1 VAECRE
7 PWWKQTKAGRQTP
20 IRVSL
25 FGRPLSVAYDPAG
38 KGGVEMK
45 TVGGAIVLAVSWP
58 AADMDNPAHAE
69 HGFSKGDL
77 NSLSVWATLGM
88 AQVWS
93 QMSPQ
98 ALATLTERDKLRL
111 IRYQDFRGN
120 LAGLYYGM
128 PRARR
133 WGEFLYLLMWLDK
146 YKEMPIRNSRK
157 ACAAM
162 FLAEFL
168 ANPAKYPSLT
178 LPDALPADGA
188 EEKLA
193 QHVRARIEKHGWTVA
208 EDKAL
213 REALQAFAKSNDAAV
228 YQTETVTLPNK
239 LKVALDPEADAAFR
253 PKRDAWLKA
262 QFDKQKK

>member
-1 VAECRE
+1 
-7 PWWKQTKAGRQTP
+7 
-20 IRVSL
+20 
-25 FGRPLSVAYDPAG
+25 
-38 KGGVEMK
+38 MK
-45 TVGGAIVLAVSWP
+45 TSPGGIAIFVSWP

-93 QMSPQ
+93 QMTPQ
-98 ALATLTERDKLRL
+98 ALAALTERDKLRL

-120 LAGLYYGM
+120 LAGLYYGT

-133 WGEFLYLLMWLDK
+133 WGEFLYMLMWLDK
-146 YKEMPIRNSRK
+146 YKDMPNRNSRK

-178 LPDALPADGA
+178 LPDALPPTAP
-188 EEKLA
+188 
-193 QHVRARIEKHGWTVA
+193 RRSWPSTSARGSRNTAGPWPKTKRSATRSRHSPRTTT
-208 EDKAL
+208 
-213 REALQAFAKSNDAAV
+213 RPS
-228 YQTETVTLPNK
+228 T
-239 LKVALDPEADAAFR
+239 R
-253 PKRDAWLKA
+253 PKPSRSPTSSSSRSIPRPTRPCA
-262 QFDKQKK
+262 QNATPG